1 VIRAT
6 TACPV
11 GLDTPRLRL
20 RRWRDSDRD
29 PFAAL
34 NADPAVMEH
43 FPSALDRAAS
53 DALAARADR
62 RFAEQGFGLWA
73 LEVRAT
79 GRFIGFTGLTSPDW
93 DAPFTPAVEVGWRLA
108 RDAWG
113 HGYATEA
120 ARASLADGFARLPV
134 DEIVS
139 FTVPANR
146 RSRRVMEAL
155 GMGHRPEDDF
165 DHPALP
171 VGHPLRRHVLYRLPR
186 PAAEIHPVRSV
197 RSARMPG

>member
-1 VIRAT
+1 MMPRDTGAVIQAT
-6 TACPV
+6 AACPA

-20 RRWRDSDRD
+20 RRWRDADRE

-34 NADPAVMEH
+34 NADPEVMEH
-43 FPSALDRAAS
+43 FPEALDRAAS
-53 DALAARADR
+53 DALATRADR
-62 RFAEQGFGLWA
+62 RFVEQGFGLWA
-73 LEVRAT
+73 VEVRAT
-79 GRFIGFTGLTSPDW
+79 GAFVGFTGLSSPDW

-113 HGYATEA
+113 HGYASEA
-120 ARASLADGFARLPV
+120 ARASLVDGCARLPV

-155 GMGHRPEDDF
+155 GMQRRPEDDF

-171 VGHPLRRHVLYRLPR
+171 VGHPLRRHVLYRLPCPR
-186 PAAEIHPVRSV
+186 ADAG
-197 RSARMPG
+197 ARIG